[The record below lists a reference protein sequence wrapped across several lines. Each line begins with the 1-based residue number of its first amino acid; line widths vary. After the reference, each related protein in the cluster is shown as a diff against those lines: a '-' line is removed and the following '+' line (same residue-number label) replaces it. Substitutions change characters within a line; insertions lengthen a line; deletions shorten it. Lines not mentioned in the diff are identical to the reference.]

1 MIYILVP
8 THSRVEETKKFLKSI
23 SKSIK
28 DNYLIIII
36 DDHPDKNTF
45 KSIQQNNKIK
55 VFQSNKELWWVGSI
69 NYGIEILFNEFDLK
83 DKDVVIFANNDVQI
97 DKKSYEFL
105 YNELK
110 KDFLQILHPRTYNQ
124 NGIEVSSGAKI
135 LSLFPYITRHPKKLI
150 KKKELIDMG
159 TARFLMMGGIV
170 LKRVRHINKDLLQY
184 GGDNDFTL
192 SAKRLHNINSYILRD
207 AKCMLEDSL
216 TGIKNHN
223 IQNTK
228 KLYKSFFSIRSPNN
242 IKYRYILFKKFF
254 GKLTAFFITLSL
266 SLNTIVKFMIRKVL

>member
-1 MIYILVP
+1 
-8 THSRVEETKKFLKSI
+8 
-23 SKSIK
+23 
-28 DNYLIIII
+28 
-36 DDHPDKNTF
+36 
-45 KSIQQNNKIK
+45 
-55 VFQSNKELWWVGSI
+55 
-69 NYGIEILFNEFDLK
+69 
-83 DKDVVIFANNDVQI
+83 
-97 DKKSYEFL
+97 
-105 YNELK
+105 
-110 KDFLQILHPRTYNQ
+110 
-124 NGIEVSSGAKI
+124 
-135 LSLFPYITRHPKKLI
+135 
-150 KKKELIDMG
+150 MG

>member
-23 SKSIK
+23 DQSIL
-28 DNYLIIII
+28 DSYLIIII
-36 DDHPDKNTF
+36 DDHPDKKTY
-45 KSIQQNNKIK
+45 KSIKQNSKVK
-55 VFQSNKELWWVGSI
+55 VFHSNKELWWVGSI
-69 NYGIEILFNEFDLK
+69 NHGIEILFNEFYLK
-83 DKDVVIFANNDVQI
+83 DDDIVIFANNDVQI
-97 DKKSYEFL
+97 GKKSYECL
-105 YNELK
+105 YNELN
-110 KDFLQILHPRTYNQ
+110 KDFNQILHPRTYNQ

-135 LSLFPYITRHPKKLI
+135 ISLFPYITSHPKKLI
-150 KKKELIDMG
+150 KEKELIDMG

-170 LKRVRHINKDLLQY
+170 LNKVGHINKDLLQY

-223 IQNTK
+223 IENI
-228 KLYKSFFSIRSPNN
+228 LELFKSFFSIKSPNN
-242 IKYRYILFKKFF
+242 IKYRYILFEKFF
-254 GKLTAFFITLSL
+254 GKVISFFITLSL
-266 SLNTIVKFMIRKVL
+266 SLNTIVKFIIRKVL